1 MTSVQYLSELALRA
15 LARRAMRREQ
25 VPRYAPDETRERAG
39 TRAPCAICD
48 DPIRPD
54 QVEIEMRFCPD
65 RGCAII
71 TVYPVHAPC
80 FWIWQAERPAA

>member
-1 MTSVQYLSELALRA
+1 MTSVQYLSDLALLA

-25 VPRYAPDETRERAG
+25 VPRHARTRPASGRALAR
-39 TRAPCAICD
+39 RAPFAM
-48 DPIRPD
+48 IRSGP
-54 QVEIEMRFCPD
+54 EIEMRFCPD